1 MPRAVD
7 RWILQGVQQGVVTA
21 AQLDN
26 IIDIHVVVGA
36 RVNPMSG
43 GCIVVRTPTELAFR
57 TLPPPVCPVR
67 LQNRVFNYRR
77 KTTDTKVAG
86 TEHVTRS

>member
-1 MPRAVD
+1 MPSEQLQGVQ
-7 RWILQGVQQGVVTA
+7 QGVQQGVVTA

-43 GCIVVRTPTELAFR
+43 GCIVVRSSPAGSYH
-57 TLPPPVCPVR
+57 PPPAP
-67 LQNRVFNYRR
+67 
-77 KTTDTKVAG
+77 
-86 TEHVTRS
+86 

>member
-1 MPRAVD
+1 
-7 RWILQGVQQGVVTA
+7 VTA

-43 GCIVVRTPTELAFR
+43 GCIRGQDSNRARLSDLTTPPR
-57 TLPPPVCPVR
+57 LPR
-67 LQNRVFNYRR
+67 E
-77 KTTDTKVAG
+77 VAG

>member
-1 MPRAVD
+1 MLPRQPGGVPRAVD

-43 GCIVVRTPTELAFR
+43 GCIRGQDSNSARLPDLTPPR
-57 TLPPPVCPVR
+57 LPR
-67 LQNRVFNYRR
+67 E
-77 KTTDTKVAG
+77 VAG